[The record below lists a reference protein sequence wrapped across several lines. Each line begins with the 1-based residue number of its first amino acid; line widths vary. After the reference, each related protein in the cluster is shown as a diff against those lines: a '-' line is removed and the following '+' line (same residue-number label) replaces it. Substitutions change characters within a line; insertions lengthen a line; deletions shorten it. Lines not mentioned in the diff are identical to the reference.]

1 MRDLNEELWGLLL
14 KTKIKNS
21 IEKFRG
27 PNWKISGSN
36 RIKPKPQP
44 FSNSS
49 IRQWKFL
56 SNYDWINSYQRRILC
71 KWPPNLLLTLHDL
84 TLTFYLGQ
92 NKCWVRRVACGLF
105 SQNLV
110 KLRFWFAL
118 YVFSGLSDSFMW
130 SFLSR
135 PIQMLMQHYPIM
147 MLEPLI
153 RRCWMSLDKVGWRVN
168 VIKRLC
174 SNFMLYRINIRRMCF
189 SQCHRRLRRRTP
201 TSHNRSRTLALW
213 AELLKAWLA

>member
-44 FSNSS
+44 SSNSS

-56 SNYDWINSYQRRILC
+56 SNYYWINSYQRRILC

-92 NKCWVRRVACGLF
+92 NKCSVRRVACGLF
-105 SQNLV
+105 SQNLI

-135 PIQMLMQHYPIM
+135 PFQMLVQHYPIM

-174 SNFMLYRINIRRMCF
+174 SRFLLYRINIRRMCF